1 MELILVRKIKD
12 YKKGFCKYV
21 NSKRKTRENRG
32 TLLNAVGAL
41 EKEYTQKV
49 EILNVFFAS
58 AFTATAAPQKSQIT
72 KMRVWGKEDFHL
84 VEEDLIRDCIDIFN
98 TQKSMDADG
107 IYS

>member
-1 MELILVRKIKD
+1 MVLNEVGVLITEDTMK
-12 YKKGFCKYV
+12 
-21 NSKRKTRENRG
+21 
-32 TLLNAVGAL
+32 A
-41 EKEYTQKV
+41 
-49 EILNVFFAS
+49 EIPNVFFAS